1 MTDSPGRMPPE
12 QSAEPTTRAE
22 RMPGQPTESTNRADA
37 SPCSRPTQSAT
48 RARNSQPPQDENP
61 WATAGLVMGLGVE
74 LAACVGLGWWLG
86 TVYDERNGTESG
98 YLVGVIVGLV
108 AGIGSAIALVRK
120 YTEKRRT

>member
-1 MTDSPGRMPPE
+1 M
-12 QSAEPTTRAE
+12 
-22 RMPGQPTESTNRADA
+22 TES
-37 SPCSRPTQSAT
+37 PHH
-48 RARNSQPPQDENP
+48 SQPPQDENP

-74 LAACVGLGWWLG
+74 LAVCVGLGWWLG
-86 TVYDERNGTESG
+86 TVYDERNGTKFA